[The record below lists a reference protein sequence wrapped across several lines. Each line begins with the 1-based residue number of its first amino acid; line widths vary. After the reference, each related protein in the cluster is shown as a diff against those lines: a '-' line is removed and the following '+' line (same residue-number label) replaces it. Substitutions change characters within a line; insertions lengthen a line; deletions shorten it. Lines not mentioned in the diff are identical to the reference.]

1 MAWFSSLFRAWE
13 IAHYGA
19 VNAFFPLCRRS
30 SIEVAQRSYLCGF
43 DLAPT
48 PLKEHPHTQ
57 THPVQHRNHHS
68 GRSDPAACNP
78 GPDLRRAL
86 ATSRLW
92 KRATPPCWIA
102 SLISSVRAPWT
113 STQPTLSTPSR
124 TAPYARSAAS
134 RRSSVIPMGLDRR
147 AHHICAVEP
156 INYSH
161 APYVC
166 CERPSIALTPNYS
179 RHKFCM

>member
-1 MAWFSSLFRAWE
+1 MP
-13 IAHYGA
+13 
-19 VNAFFPLCRRS
+19 FFPLCRRS

-68 GRSDPAACNP
+68 GRSDPAVCKPRPRPTARS
-78 GPDLRRAL
+78 GR
-86 ATSRLW
+86 TSRLW

-102 SLISSVRAPWT
+102 GLISSVRAPWT
-113 STQPTLSTPSR
+113 STRPTLSTSSR
-124 TAPYARSAAS
+124 TTPYARSAAS
-134 RRSSVIPMGLDRR
+134 RRLSVIPMGFNRR

-156 INYSH
+156 IYAHMHHTCAAKDLQSPSH
-161 APYVC
+161 LIILGTNFACNCLSCQVDQY
-166 CERPSIALTPNYS
+166 N
-179 RHKFCM
+179 